1 MLAAKLQHVDGSH
14 DAGPSV
20 QEVPLPLFNEEDEH
34 DENEVHVAFALQQVA
49 ALQVAAF
56 PLHATP
62 LPLFRVA

>member
-1 MLAAKLQHVDGSH
+1 MQHVAVSH
-14 DAGPSV
+14 VDDAPA

-49 ALQVAAF
+49 ALQVSAF

-62 LPLFRVA
+62 LPLFSEG